1 MQSGLRQ
8 HVHRIVVI
16 RANDVIVL
24 LQPSNTQH
32 LRNANTFSP
41 PAIIYLLLKFV
52 GQQLFPLLLLFL
64 FLPLLF
70 PALPFFPLT
79 TTSPVENTEQNL
91 AILTRKY
98 FSQAFHFTTAA
109 AATATMA
116 TTAITATTAKMAKAT
131 TKGKKM
137 TELTKAFCNNNKCR
151 RG

>member
-1 MQSGLRQ
+1 MQSGVRQ

-70 PALPFFPLT
+70 PALPFLPLT

-109 AATATMA
+109 AATTATMA
-116 TTAITATTAKMAKAT
+116 TTATAAITATAATMAKQQRRV
-131 TKGKKM
+131 KK
-137 TELTKAFCNNNKCR
+137 
-151 RG
+151 